1 MWSRGRRS
9 YEGAWLKGRRGGR
22 GVEKWPN
29 GDVYE
34 GAYVEGQFHGHGALR
49 TRIGKYVG
57 DFEGGLKHGN
67 GRMEWYSGD
76 VRWDI
81 LKYYNEG
88 GECVNGSSARVY
100 PLPLYFLAIALAH
113 TCAKQNFRL

>member
-1 MWSRGRRS
+1 M
-9 YEGAWLKGRRGGR
+9 
-22 GVEKWPN
+22 EKWPN

-34 GAYVEGQFHGHGALR
+34 GAYVEGQFHGDGALR